1 MASLLRSIFG
11 GGGTRQITTVDDYI
25 STLGELEFYYQGNS
39 YNLGSGLT
47 GTYGTQRLEEPP
59 VDLQGYAQSAYAA
72 NGVVFACLAVRMSVF
87 SQARFQWQ
95 RFNKGRPSEMFSTPG
110 LVVLEQPWPGGTTQ
124 DLLLRVIQDADLA
137 GNSYWVRAGAELVRL
152 RPDWVRIVMEPRV
165 LNGGHVGWRRY
176 GYLYWEGGKGVG
188 SDPVPFLPDE
198 VMHYAPNPDPLAPFR
213 GMSWLTPVLREVV
226 NDKGMGLHKS
236 KFLENAATPN
246 LSVAL
251 DKDVTREAFSAFVE
265 KMNLTHR
272 GAENAYKT
280 LYLGGGA
287 DVKVIGADFKQMD
300 FATVQGHGETR
311 IAAAA
316 GVPPV
321 IVGLSEG
328 LAAATYC
335 GVYDNPVWTTR
346 GIVKL
351 GEVSPGDEVWS
362 YVDGRLVSRKVI
374 WHAQTGT
381 KPVYV
386 VRTKNRAIRFTDN
399 HPILVR
405 VPGSSRGGNV
415 ERSARVEWRR
425 VDQLCVGDQVVQAQR
440 LPDQCLDRLPTGL
453 PATTD
458 ALQWLGAYTG
468 DGCLSGT
475 RGVRM
480 CIPSADRVR
489 THYADLAVRLFT
501 KQTTWS
507 RPGRKAQDGLTVE
520 MVRLREQG
528 LTYRQIVNRM
538 GLVLHP
544 MSVRDRVNIATRDY
558 SVAPTAPVVVSEIRN
573 AFRFHS
579 MGAVQWHHDMGVTGT
594 AKTKRV
600 PGWVFELREEFR
612 LAYLAGVVDT
622 DGSVGKDGRL
632 VIHFANRDLVEDVR
646 MLLIS
651 CGIQC
656 SNIAEY
662 SYKASVLPNPGS
674 HDAYHAWRFT
684 VSSAVEVAR
693 IPFADSLYRQRV
705 EANRHRH
712 RQGGGDAARV
722 GLGGDLGFYTVRSI
736 ELEPEEP
743 VYDIEV
749 EEGHSFL
756 VDGVVV
762 HNSNYSQAR
771 RRFADGTM
779 HTLWQNV
786 AGCLAPLVPRPQ
798 DLGNAIRLWF
808 DTRDVPFLREDR
820 KDAAEIQG
828 RQAATIASL
837 IMQGFEPESAVK
849 AVDAEDWGLLVHTGL
864 VSVQLQPPGTT
875 IDSKSDTPSPNGK
888 PKAIEPANA

>member
-1 MASLLRSIFG
+1 MVSLLRSIFG
-11 GGGTRQITTVDDYI
+11 GGASRQITTVDDYI

-59 VDLQGYAQSAYAA
+59 SDLQGYAQSAYAA

-95 RFNKGRPSEMFSTPG
+95 RFNKGRPSEMFGTPG
-110 LVVLEQPWPGGTTQ
+110 LAVLEQPWPGGTTQ

-137 GNSYWVRAGAELVRL
+137 GNSYWVRAGTELVRL

-165 LNGGHVGWRRY
+165 LNGGHVGWKRY
-176 GYLYWEGGKGVG
+176 GYLYWEGGKGAG

-265 KMNLTHR
+265 KMNLSHR

-328 LAAATYC
+328 LAAATY
-335 GVYDNPVWTTR
+335 
-346 GIVKL
+346 
-351 GEVSPGDEVWS
+351 
-362 YVDGRLVSRKVI
+362 
-374 WHAQTGT
+374 
-381 KPVYV
+381 
-386 VRTKNRAIRFTDN
+386 
-399 HPILVR
+399 
-405 VPGSSRGGNV
+405 
-415 ERSARVEWRR
+415 
-425 VDQLCVGDQVVQAQR
+425 
-440 LPDQCLDRLPTGL
+440 
-453 PATTD
+453 
-458 ALQWLGAYTG
+458 
-468 DGCLSGT
+468 
-475 RGVRM
+475 
-480 CIPSADRVR
+480 
-489 THYADLAVRLFT
+489 
-501 KQTTWS
+501 
-507 RPGRKAQDGLTVE
+507 
-520 MVRLREQG
+520 
-528 LTYRQIVNRM
+528 
-538 GLVLHP
+538 
-544 MSVRDRVNIATRDY
+544 
-558 SVAPTAPVVVSEIRN
+558 
-573 AFRFHS
+573 
-579 MGAVQWHHDMGVTGT
+579 
-594 AKTKRV
+594 
-600 PGWVFELREEFR
+600 
-612 LAYLAGVVDT
+612 
-622 DGSVGKDGRL
+622 
-632 VIHFANRDLVEDVR
+632 
-646 MLLIS
+646 
-651 CGIQC
+651 
-656 SNIAEY
+656 
-662 SYKASVLPNPGS
+662 
-674 HDAYHAWRFT
+674 
-684 VSSAVEVAR
+684 
-693 IPFADSLYRQRV
+693 
-705 EANRHRH
+705 
-712 RQGGGDAARV
+712 
-722 GLGGDLGFYTVRSI
+722 
-736 ELEPEEP
+736 
-743 VYDIEV
+743 
-749 EEGHSFL
+749 
-756 VDGVVV
+756 
-762 HNSNYSQAR
+762 SNYSQAR

-786 AGCLAPLVPRPQ
+786 AGCLAPLIPKPP

-875 IDSKSDTPSPNGK
+875 IDNKADTPSPNGT
-888 PKAIEPANA
+888 PKSIEPANA